1 MPVKK
6 EHVIY
11 TGGQFFSV
19 GVTFLFNLLVAKLL
33 GKEQMGIWQLAN
45 LISVYGIVFT
55 LGIPYGMSQEIPIL
69 LGRGAGQRV
78 VSKVMGTTLTLLM
91 GLVSVLLLAGLL
103 FLSLEPDEALVL
115 GLGLILLAARLLN
128 AFSIM
133 LIRSHQEFLR
143 LGLHQAIS
151 AFLLCLGALWVWR
164 APDLNTVLVV
174 VCLSLVLCGAL
185 ASRHLR
191 FSPYSS
197 PVVARLVKVG
207 MPIMMIGIIY
217 NLLTT
222 VDRVLIAGLL
232 GTRELGL
239 YSPVI
244 SMLGAITVFP
254 GLVSNVMYPRMGYA
268 FGQTGSHQTLVPM
281 VRQVIRLN
289 YAITLPL
296 SAAIGLLFYFVIV
309 PDFLHEYEECLV
321 PLAIAL
327 MTALFMPLGLGLG
340 DFLVVVGRQ
349 RAYLVNMVVGM
360 AVNCCAGYLFVSN
373 MNLGLA
379 GIALGSVVGMAAY
392 AILQYL
398 TYVNYV
404 RTSG

>member
-45 LISVYGIVFT
+45 LISVYGIVLT
-55 LGIPYGMSQEIPIL
+55 LGVPYGMSQEIPIL
-69 LGRGAGQRV
+69 LGRGAGRRL
-78 VSKVMGTTLTLLM
+78 VSEVMGTTLTLLM

-103 FLSLEPDEALVL
+103 FLSLEPDAALVL
-115 GLGLILLAARLLN
+115 GLGLVLLAARLLN

-151 AFLLCLGALWVWR
+151 ALLLCLGALWVWR
-164 APDLNTVLVV
+164 TPDLNTVLVV
-174 VCLSLVLCGAL
+174 VCLSLVLCGVL
-185 ASRHLR
+185 ASHHLR

-197 PVVARLVKVG
+197 PVAARLVKVG

-217 NLLTT
+217 NLLAT

-254 GLVSNVMYPRMGYA
+254 GLVSNVMYPRMGHA
-268 FGQTGSHQTLVPM
+268 FGQTGSHLTLVPM

-296 SAAIGLLFYFVIV
+296 SAVIGLLFYFVIV
-309 PDFLHEYEECLV
+309 PGFLPEYEECLV

-349 RAYLVNMVVGM
+349 RAYLVNMVIGM
-360 AVNCCAGYLFVSN
+360 VVNCCASYLFVAK
-373 MNLGLA
+373 MELGLA

-404 RTSG
+404 RTPD

>member
-1 MPVKK
+1 VPVNK

-33 GKEQMGIWQLAN
+33 GKEQMGMWQLAN
-45 LISVYGIVFT
+45 LISFYGIVFT
-55 LGIPYGMSQEIPIL
+55 LGIPHGMSQEVPIL
-69 LGRGAGQRV
+69 LGRGAGQGV
-78 VSKVMGTTLTLLM
+78 VAKVMGTSLTLLM
-91 GLVSVLLLAGLL
+91 GLVSILLLVGLL
-103 FLSLEPDEALVL
+103 CLSLEPDEALVL

-128 AFSIM
+128 GFSIM
-133 LIRSHQEFLR
+133 LIRSHQEFLK
-143 LGLHQAIS
+143 LGIHQGIS
-151 AFLLCLGALWVWR
+151 AILLCLGAIWVWR
-164 APDLNTVLVV
+164 VPDLTTVLVV

-185 ASRHLR
+185 AYRHLR

-197 PVVARLVKVG
+197 LVVARLVKVG

-268 FGQTGSHQTLVPM
+268 YGQTGSHQTLVPM

-289 YAITLPL
+289 YVVTLPV
-296 SAAIGLLFYFVIV
+296 SVAIGLLFYFVIV
-309 PDFLHEYEECLV
+309 PDFLHEYVECLV

-327 MTALFMPLGLGLG
+327 MTALFMPLAIGIG
-340 DFLVVVGRQ
+340 DFLVVVGHQ
-349 RAYLVNMVVGM
+349 RAYLVNMSIGM
-360 AVNCCAGYLFVSN
+360 AVNCCAGYLFASQ
-373 MNLGLA
+373 MGWGLS
-379 GIALGSVVGMAAY
+379 GIAFGSVVGMAAF
-392 AILQYL
+392 ALFQYL
-398 TYVNYV
+398 TYVNCV
-404 RTSG
+404 RTSD